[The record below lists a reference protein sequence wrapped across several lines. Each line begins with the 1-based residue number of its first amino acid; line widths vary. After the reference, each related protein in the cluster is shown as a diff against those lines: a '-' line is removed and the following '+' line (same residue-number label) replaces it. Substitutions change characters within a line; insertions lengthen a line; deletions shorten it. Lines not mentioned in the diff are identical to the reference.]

1 MILAILLL
9 VGGLG
14 LDSGPSLPSRC
25 TVGDRFYKTT
35 APKGDYYCGPTSN
48 TWTAIVAGAAVTG
61 GTCSTHQFARVIST
75 AGVPTC
81 AQPAATDV
89 SGLAASA
96 TTDATNASNI
106 SAGTVGPARLGSGTP
121 SSSTWLRG
129 DGAWETL
136 PAAGGAA
143 PDSATFITQTP
154 DASLSAEQALSALGT
169 GLLKNTTTTGVLSIF
184 AGSSCTN
191 QFVRSLN
198 ASGAATCASVTPS
211 DASGWA
217 ASATTDTTDAGNISS
232 GTLANARTT
241 AASANTASAIVARDG
256 SGDFSAGTITAT
268 FAGNLTGNVT
278 GNVSGTAGSA
288 TGNAATATALAGNG
302 SNCSAGSFARG
313 VDAGGAAENCTVA
326 FVAADVPAAETDA
339 AHDACSEISGCVVGA
354 ITSAG
359 NAATATALAADPA
372 DCAAGQVAT
381 GINASGTLACTATPT
396 LTTVTAALTGNAS
409 TATALAA
416 DGGNC
421 SAGSFPLGVD
431 ASGAVQSCT
440 VAFTSAGVPA
450 AETDA
455 AHDTCAEI
463 SGCVVGAVTA
473 AGVPAAETNSALSS
487 VTNDAQTKAAIVP
500 NTAPS
505 AGQVLVGNAGGTA
518 YAKQSMSQD
527 CTMTSA
533 GVVTCTKTNNASFAA
548 SATTD
553 TTTPTYITETAS
565 GNLSAEFA
573 MGSLANG
580 LVLNATTTGVPSIY
594 GGTSCTNQFARSL
607 NASGAATCN
616 SVATTD
622 LASQAARSVLGNAT
636 AAAAVPTA
644 TTTVDVLAY
653 QTAEIPSFARV
664 ATSDFTTAA
673 NTNLQAITGLTWTM
687 PASTAINIPFSCFL
701 QYSIAT
707 AAVAVSFGIQDV
719 SIAPTA
725 INAQGL
731 QYTSATA
738 ATEGTMVNLASTTAT
753 AIVTATPSAV
763 TTVWMAQLHGMIE
776 QPSNASSSAINI
788 MVKTATAADVV
799 SVKRGSFCTVGF

>member
-1 MILAILLL
+1 MRRLLL
-9 VGGLG
+9 TMAMTLCA
-14 LDSGPSLPSRC
+14 LPSRALPTTC
-25 TVGDRFYKTT
+25 SPGDFVREGGVNYVCS
-35 APKGDYYCGPTSN
+35 ASD
-48 TWTAIVAGAAVTG
+48 TWTDAPTFYSSVGGGATSCAGLSDDAPS
-61 GTCSTHQFARVIST
+61 C
-75 AGVPTC
+75 
-81 AQPAATDV
+81 ATD
-89 SGLAASA
+89 
-96 TTDATNASNI
+96 TTNASNI
-106 SAGTVGPARLGSGTP
+106 T
-121 SSSTWLRG
+121 
-129 DGAWETL
+129 
-136 PAAGGAA
+136 
-143 PDSATFITQTP
+143 
-154 DASLSAEQALSALGT
+154 
-169 GLLKNTTTTGVLSIF
+169 
-184 AGSSCTN
+184 
-191 QFVRSLN
+191 
-198 ASGAATCASVTPS
+198 
-211 DASGWA
+211 
-217 ASATTDTTDAGNISS
+217 S

-241 AASANTASAIVARDG
+241 ATDANTASAIVARDG
-256 SGDFSAGTITAT
+256 SGNFSAGTITA
-268 FAGNLTGNVT
+268 NLTGAVTGNVT
-278 GNVSGTAGSA
+278 GNVSGSAGSVS
-288 TGNAATATALAGNG
+288 GNAGTATALAANG
-302 SNCSAGSFARG
+302 GNCSAGSFARG
-313 VDAGGAAENCTVA
+313 VDASGAAENCTVA

-354 ITSAG
+354 ITASG
-359 NAATATALAADPA
+359 NAA
-372 DCAAGQVAT
+372 
-381 GINASGTLACTATPT
+381 
-396 LTTVTAALTGNAS
+396 

-431 ASGAVQSCT
+431 ASGAVQNCT
-440 VAFTSAGVPA
+440 VAFTSAGVPS

-553 TTTPTYITETAS
+553 TTTPTYITQTAS
-565 GNLSAEFA
+565 ANLSAEQA
-573 MGSLANG
+573 MGSLGTG
-580 LVLNATTTGVPSIY
+580 LVKNATTTGVQSIY
-594 GGTSCTNQFARSL
+594 VGTSCTNQFPRSL
-607 NASGAATCN
+607 DASGAATCA

-622 LASQAARSVLGNAT
+622 LASAAARSVLGNAT

-653 QTAEIPSFARV
+653 QTAEIPSFVRV

-673 NTNLQAITGLTWTM
+673 NTNLQAITGLAWTM
-687 PASTAINIPFSCFL
+687 PASTAINVPFSCFL

-719 SIAPTA
+719 SVAPTA

-738 ATEGTMVNLASTTAT
+738 ATEGTLVNLASTTAT